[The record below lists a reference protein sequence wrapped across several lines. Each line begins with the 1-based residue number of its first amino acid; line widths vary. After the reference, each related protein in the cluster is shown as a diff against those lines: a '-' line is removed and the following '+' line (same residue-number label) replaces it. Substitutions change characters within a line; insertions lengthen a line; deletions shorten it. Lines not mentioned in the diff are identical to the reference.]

1 MKRIGLLLLLVVL
14 ASGSVSSAPFE
25 SILEAESAANIKAPM
40 VIDEDDPAR
49 NGKFVWM
56 PGDAKQA
63 NPANQKNGDG
73 YVEFK
78 VNIPEA
84 GSYAFWG
91 RVFNMDETSDSFW
104 VTWQPVDSNENPQ

>member
-14 ASGSVSSAPFE
+14 ASGSVWAVPFE
-25 SILEAESAANIKAPM
+25 SILEAEHADTVKASMIVGEEDSA
-40 VIDEDDPAR
+40 R
-49 NGKFVWM
+49 LGKYVWM
-56 PGDAKQA
+56 PSNAQQA

-84 GSYAFWG
+84 GSYALWG
-91 RVFNMDETSDSFW
+91 ACFQYGWNK
-104 VTWQPVDSNENPQ
+104 